1 MLLKFSVGN
10 YRSFFDRKTL
20 SLKAQK
26 ISEPDND
33 NVDVEN
39 SHRVLRTL
47 AIYGANSSGKSN
59 LVRALN
65 TMIACVLSS
74 VKLNDGDALMYDP
87 FLLLQVN
94 KAPTFFEIVFMLDN
108 SCYRYG
114 FCYSHFNIE
123 EEWLFV
129 SGTPRSKASPLYI
142 RKGNGI
148 AINEKLFAEGEGGEK
163 ILNKNRLFLS
173 LCAQLGGSVSKKV
186 LSWFQSKISVISG
199 INNQNY
205 REFSKQQF
213 HQKTDISI
221 KALEFLKELQLGFV
235 GLETREENLTLPDD
249 FPDAL
254 KAKLSKE
261 LEGKKQLNLSS
272 LHHVY
277 SKRGTEK
284 GVLDFSFYERE
295 SSGTIKLFD
304 LAGPLFETLN
314 SGSVLVVD
322 ELDAKMHP
330 LISQHIIA
338 LFNNSASNPNR
349 AQLIFTTHD
358 THLLSTKNMRRDQ
371 IWFTE
376 KNAAEQTDLYSLN
389 DIVLPD
395 GTKPRN
401 NVNYERNYIAGRYG
415 AIPFILNEEKNLPC
429 PPTELN

>member
-1 MLLKFSVGN
+1 MLLEFTVGN
-10 YRSFFDRKTL
+10 YRSFFDKKTL
-20 SLKAQK
+20 SMKAQK
-26 ISEPDND
+26 ISEPGND
-33 NVDVEN
+33 NVVVEN
-39 SHRVLRTL
+39 SYRVLKTL

-74 VKLNDGDALMYDP
+74 VKLNDGDSLLYDP
-87 FLLLQVN
+87 FLLLQGN
-94 KAPTFFEIVFMLDN
+94 QAPTFFEIVFMLDN

-129 SGTPRSKASPLYI
+129 KGTPRSKESPLYI
-142 RKGNGI
+142 RNNGGI

-163 ILNKNRLFLS
+163 ILNDNRLFLS

-205 REFSKQQF
+205 RTFSELQF
-213 HQKTDISI
+213 HKKTDISI
-221 KALEFLKELQLGFV
+221 KALDFLKKLQLGFV
-235 GLETREENLTLPDD
+235 RLETKEENLTFPDD
-249 FPDAL
+249 FPDEL

-261 LEGKKQLNLSS
+261 LEGKKQLNLNSI
-272 LHHVY
+272 HHVY
-277 SKRGTEK
+277 SRQGIEK
-284 GVLDFSFYERE
+284 GVQDFSFYERE

-304 LAGPLFETLN
+304 LAGSLFETLD
-314 SGSVLVVD
+314 SGSVLVID

-330 LISQHIIA
+330 LISQHIID
-338 LFNNSASNPNR
+338 LFNDIATNPNH

-376 KNAAEQTDLYSLN
+376 KNAAEQTDLYCLT

-401 NVNYERNYIAGRYG
+401 NANYERNYIAGRYG
-415 AIPFILNEEKNLPC
+415 AIPFILNE
-429 PPTELN
+429 

>member
-1 MLLKFSVGN
+1 MLLEFTVGK
-10 YRSFFDRKTL
+10 YRSFFDKKTL
-20 SLKAQK
+20 SMKAQK
-26 ISEPDND
+26 ISEPGND
-33 NVDVEN
+33 NVVVEN
-39 SHRVLRTL
+39 SYRVLKTL

-74 VKLNDGDALMYDP
+74 VKLNDGDSLLYDP
-87 FLLLQVN
+87 FLLLQGN
-94 KAPTFFEIVFMLDN
+94 QAPTFFEIVFMLDN

-129 SGTPRSKASPLYI
+129 KGTPRSKESPLYI
-142 RKGNGI
+142 RNNDGI

-163 ILNKNRLFLS
+163 ILNDNRLFLS

-205 REFSKQQF
+205 RTFSELQF
-213 HQKTDISI
+213 HKKTDISI
-221 KALEFLKELQLGFV
+221 KALDFLKKLQLGFV
-235 GLETREENLTLPDD
+235 RLETKEENLTFPDD
-249 FPDAL
+249 FPDEL

-261 LEGKKQLNLSS
+261 LEGKKQLNLNSI
-272 LHHVY
+272 HHVY
-277 SKRGTEK
+277 SRQGIEK
-284 GVLDFSFYERE
+284 GVQDFSFYERE

-304 LAGPLFETLN
+304 LAGPLFETLD
-314 SGSVLVVD
+314 SGSVLVID

-330 LISQHIIA
+330 LISQHIID
-338 LFNNSASNPNR
+338 LFNDIATNPNH

-376 KNAAEQTDLYSLN
+376 KNAAEQTDLYCLT

-401 NVNYERNYIAGRYG
+401 NANYERNYIAGRYG
-415 AIPFILNEEKNLPC
+415 AIPFILNE
-429 PPTELN
+429 

>member
-1 MLLKFSVGN
+1 MLLEFTVGN
-10 YRSFFDRKTL
+10 YRSFFDKKTL
-20 SLKAQK
+20 SMKAQK

-33 NVDVEN
+33 NVVVEN
-39 SHRVLRTL
+39 SYRVLKTL

-74 VKLNDGDALMYDP
+74 VKLNDGDSLLYDP
-87 FLLLQVN
+87 FLLLQGN
-94 KAPTFFEIVFMLDN
+94 QAPTFFEIVFMLDN

-114 FCYSHFNIE
+114 FSYSLFNIE

-129 SGTPRSKASPLYI
+129 SGTPRSKESLLYI
-142 RKGNGI
+142 RNSDGI

-163 ILNKNRLFLS
+163 ILNNNRLFLS

-205 REFSKQQF
+205 RAFSELQF
-213 HQKTDISI
+213 HKKTDISI
-221 KALEFLKELQLGFV
+221 KALDFLKKLQLGFV
-235 GLETREENLTLPDD
+235 RLETKEENLTFPDD
-249 FPDAL
+249 FPDEL
-254 KAKLSKE
+254 KVKLSKE
-261 LEGKKQLNLSS
+261 LEGQKELNLNSI
-272 LHHVY
+272 HHVY
-277 SKRGTEK
+277 SRQGIEK
-284 GVLDFSFYERE
+284 EVQDFSFYERE

-304 LAGPLFETLN
+304 LAGPLFEALDN
-314 SGSVLVVD
+314 GSVLVVD

-338 LFNNSASNPNR
+338 LFNNNASNPNH
-349 AQLIFTTHD
+349 AQLLFTTHD

-376 KNAAEQTDLYSLN
+376 KNTTEQTDLYCLT

-401 NVNYERNYIAGRYG
+401 NANYERNYIAGRYG
-415 AIPFILNEEKNLPC
+415 AIPFILNE
-429 PPTELN
+429 

>member
-1 MLLKFSVGN
+1 MLLEFTVGN
-10 YRSFFDRKTL
+10 YRSFFDKKTL
-20 SLKAQK
+20 SMKAQK

-33 NVDVEN
+33 NVVVEN
-39 SHRVLRTL
+39 SYRVLKTL

-59 LVRALN
+59 LIRALN
-65 TMIACVLSS
+65 TLIACVLSS
-74 VKLNDGDALMYDP
+74 VKLNDGDSLLYDP
-87 FLLLQVN
+87 FLLLQGN
-94 KAPTFFEIVFMLDN
+94 QAPTFFEIVFMLDN

-129 SGTPRSKASPLYI
+129 KGTPRSKESPLYI
-142 RKGNGI
+142 RNNDGI

-163 ILNKNRLFLS
+163 ILNDNRLFLS

-205 REFSKQQF
+205 RTFSELQF
-213 HQKTDISI
+213 HKKTDISI
-221 KALEFLKELQLGFV
+221 KALDFLKKLQLGFV
-235 GLETREENLTLPDD
+235 RLETKEENLTFPDD
-249 FPDAL
+249 FPDEL

-261 LEGKKQLNLSS
+261 LEGKKQLNLNSI
-272 LHHVY
+272 HHVY
-277 SKRGTEK
+277 SRQGIEK
-284 GVLDFSFYERE
+284 GVQDFSFYERE

-304 LAGPLFETLN
+304 LAGPLFETLD
-314 SGSVLVVD
+314 SGSVLVID

-330 LISQHIIA
+330 LISQHIID
-338 LFNNSASNPNR
+338 LFNDIATNPNH

-376 KNAAEQTDLYSLN
+376 KNAAEQTDLYCLT

-415 AIPFILNEEKNLPC
+415 AIPFILNE
-429 PPTELN
+429 